1 MTLSGAFT
9 PIRAMTLSRRRWRAV
24 LTGSLAGSLV
34 SLTLAGCSTLP
45 DAGPSAGAIER
56 AAGRFALIDLT
67 PDLAARVDNF
77 VTRQRAEGPVELPP
91 RRQAGLVGP
100 GDLLKIVIWQP
111 NPAGV
116 SVAAD
121 RPGLETNTRV
131 GIDGTVSIPY
141 AGRLKAAGH
150 TPAAIE
156 QAASVRLAAQMP
168 NAQVAVL
175 VTQDLTNNI
184 VVQGDVAKP
193 GRYPVVPGSSGLLD
207 VLAEAGGA
215 HTPDRQTLVR
225 VTRGSTS
232 VTRTLS
238 HLVEAHELETDLAP
252 GDRIL
257 VEPRQ
262 RFFYAFGAVNRAGEQ
277 AYDADDITLA
287 HTLARLQGLSDNLAD
302 PASVFIYRRQPA
314 DLTRQLAAGP
324 VGDPSRVIYR
334 LNLREAGGFFVSQ
347 TFPVL
352 PDDMIYVSDA
362 PVAEAA
368 KVFQVLTGISFVGA
382 VPRNMGAPY

>member
-1 MTLSGAFT
+1 MR
-9 PIRAMTLSRRRWRAV
+9 RAWSLA
-24 LTGSLAGSLV
+24 LAGSVLSV
-34 SLTLAGCSTLP
+34 ALAGCGSLP

-56 AAGRFALIDLT
+56 SAGRFALIDLT
-67 PDLAARVDNF
+67 PDIATKVDDF
-77 VTRQRAEGPVELPP
+77 VTGQRAEGPVKLPA
-91 RRQAGLVGP
+91 RRQPGLVGP

-116 SVAAD
+116 AVAGD
-121 RPGLETNTRV
+121 KPGLETDTRV
-131 GIDGTVSIPY
+131 GIDGTVGVPY
-141 AGRLKAAGH
+141 AGRVRVAGR

-156 QAASVRLAAQMP
+156 QAISAMLAAQMP

-175 VTQDLTNNI
+175 VTDNVANTV

-225 VTRGSTS
+225 VTRGGTS

-238 HLVEAHELETDLAP
+238 HLVETHALESDLAP

-262 RFFYAFGAVNRAGEQ
+262 RFFYAFGAVNRPGEQ
-277 AYDADDITLA
+277 PYDADDITLA

-302 PASVFIYRRQPA
+302 PASVFIYRRQPVE
-314 DLTRQLAAGP
+314 LTRQIAAAP
-324 VGDPSRVIYR
+324 VSDPSRVIYR
-334 LNLREAGGFFVSQ
+334 VNLREAGGFFVSQ
-347 TFPVL
+347 AFPVL

-382 VPRNMGAPY
+382 MPRNMGAPY